1 MEIKEVEYIL
11 CIQREG
17 SLTKAAEKLYISQPA
32 LSKFLKETE
41 NRMGIKIFERVEK
54 EYRPTFAGKKYIDYC
69 ERIYNLNQELNTEIH
84 DILNKDIGKLKIAF
98 PTMRATYLIH
108 NTLPAFKEIF
118 PNVVIDIKE
127 EHSGVLEDLLIKGQV
142 ELAFFNR
149 PVINKD
155 ICYEVLKQEE
165 LVLVTKANPEI
176 SSKAVWK
183 SGCKY
188 RWIDINL
195 LKDQQFIL
203 QLPEQRSRMA
213 CEEVFKNSGFTPN
226 NPIVIKNIWATLNMI
241 SSGFGVGMLSDT
253 HPEHLRILPR
263 PEVFSV
269 GNPPVKMDF
278 VVAYRK
284 GAYLSRYAKEF
295 IKIVEKAINI

>member
-11 CIQREG
+11 CIERER
-17 SLTKAAEKLYISQPA
+17 SLTKAAEKLFISQPA

-41 NRMGIKIFERVEK
+41 NRLGIKIFERIEK
-54 EYRPTFAGKKYIDYC
+54 EYRPTFAGRKYLNYC
-69 ERIYNLNQELNTEIH
+69 TKIYTLNQELNVEMR
-84 DILNKDIGKLKIAF
+84 DILNKDIGELKIAF

-108 NTLPAFKEIF
+108 NTIPTFNKLF
-118 PNVVIDIKE
+118 PNVIIDIKE
-127 EHSGVLEDLLIKGQV
+127 EHSGVLEDLLIKGDV
-142 ELAFFNR
+142 EIAFFNR

-155 ICYEVLKQEE
+155 IEYQVLKQEE
-165 LVLVTKANPEI
+165 LVLVAKAKHELE
-176 SSKAVWK
+176 SKAVWK

-188 RWIDINL
+188 KWIDINL
-195 LKDQQFIL
+195 LKDENFIL

-213 CEEVFKNSGFTPN
+213 CEEVFKNTGFQPN

-284 GAYLSRYAKEF
+284 GSYLSRYAKEF
-295 IKIVEKAINI
+295 IKIVENAINI